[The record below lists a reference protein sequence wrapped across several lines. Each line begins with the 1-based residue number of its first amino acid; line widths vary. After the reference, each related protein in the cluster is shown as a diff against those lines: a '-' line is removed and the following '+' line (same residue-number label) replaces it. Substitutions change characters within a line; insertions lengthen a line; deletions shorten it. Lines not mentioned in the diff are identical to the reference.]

1 MDEEIKKLLEEE
13 IKTEIKDLSRLA
25 IGSDEKS
32 DAIEGLAK
40 LYKLI
45 IEETKIELDSI
56 DKYESRNSDEQLKR
70 EQLSEQI
77 KARDIEEKIKREQLN
92 EQVKDRYFKL
102 AVDAG
107 ICIGTLIFYSS
118 WMKKG
123 FKFEETGTYT
133 STTFRGL
140 FGRFRPDK

>member
-1 MDEEIKKLLEEE
+1 MELIITFIEGRKKWTKKSKKLLEEE

-77 KARDIEEKIKREQLN
+77 KARDIEEENQERTIERTSQRSIF
-92 EQVKDRYFKL
+92 QV
-102 AVDAG
+102 
-107 ICIGTLIFYSS
+107 SS
-118 WMKKG
+118 
-123 FKFEETGTYT
+123 
-133 STTFRGL
+133 
-140 FGRFRPDK
+140 